1 MKDMIILVFCCLI
14 YLFIDDPYI
23 LAGSC
28 GVEFYLNKNSDFYNY
43 KHNNHYYNS
52 YNSYNSYPYSWYN
65 PIGWLYSFFDN
76 LGNVSHLLL
85 FLIHSLFS
93 VLL

>member
-1 MKDMIILVFCCLI
+1 MKDMIILVFCYLI
-14 YLFIDDPYI
+14 CLFIDDPYI

-52 YNSYNSYPYSWYN
+52 YNSYPYSWYN
-65 PIGWLYSFFDN
+65 PIGWFYSFFDN

>member
-1 MKDMIILVFCCLI
+1 MIILVFCCLI
-14 YLFIDDPYI
+14 CLFIDDPYI

-52 YNSYNSYPYSWYN
+52 YNSYRYSWYN

-76 LGNVSHLLL
+76 LGNVCYLLL